1 MMALAALFVPRANP
15 ARAIATMVRDSN
27 KHVSPDQGLAI
38 GAMAGAFGLAL
49 GGGPWI
55 GGGRARVI
63 AQDVRSAAYLYAVA
77 ALIHAG
83 CVALA
88 LAAYSPI

>member
-1 MMALAALFVPRANP
+1 MGDFSKHAA
-15 ARAIATMVRDSN
+15 
-27 KHVSPDQGLAI
+27 PDQGLAF
-38 GAMAGAFGLAL
+38 GAMAGAFNLSL

-55 GGGRARVI
+55 GGGRARVT
-63 AQDVRSAAYLYAVA
+63 AQDVRGAAYLYAVA
-77 ALIHAG
+77 ALIHAL